1 MKEDKEHII
10 ASNMAHLLSESD
22 LAKVNTREELLDL
35 LEQKNHP
42 LAGEM
47 RAYQTYRDELKGLQI
62 ELLKFQ
68 EWVVKNNKRIAIL
81 YEGRDAAGKGG
92 AIRRFRM
99 HLNPIHLRVVAL
111 NKPTA
116 IEQGQWYFRRYIK
129 ELPNA
134 GEIVLFDRSWYNRAV
149 VEPVMGFATDAQY
162 NRFMTQVTEF
172 ENMLH
177 EEDTTVIKFWFSI
190 SKKEQRER
198 FNDRI
203 LNDLKR
209 WKFSPV
215 DRKGQAL
222 WDEYTYYKEQM
233 FSRTHTSFC
242 PWVIVRANV
251 KRQARIESIRYVLSR
266 FEYDGKSESS
276 VSTLVNPDIVQR
288 YHRSLNQ
295 DDI

>member
-1 MKEDKEHII
+1 MKEEKTHII
-10 ASNMAHLLSESD
+10 SQNEAHMLSESD

-35 LEQKNHP
+35 LDQKNHP
-42 LAGEM
+42 LAEEM
-47 RAYQTYRDELKGLQI
+47 RAYQSYRDELKGLQI

-116 IEQGQWYFRRYIK
+116 IEQGQWYFLRYIK

-190 SKKEQRER
+190 SKKEQRKR
-198 FNDRI
+198 FNERI

-242 PWVIVRANV
+242 PWVIVRANI

>member
-1 MKEDKEHII
+1 MKEEKEHII
-10 ASNMAHLLSESD
+10 SQNEAHMLSESD

-35 LEQKNHP
+35 LDQKNHP
-42 LAGEM
+42 LAEEM

-190 SKKEQRER
+190 SKREQRER

-266 FEYDGKSESS
+266 FEYDGKSEST

>member
-1 MKEDKEHII
+1 MKEDKENII

>member
-1 MKEDKEHII
+1 MKEDKENII

-35 LEQKNHP
+35 LDHKNHP

-116 IEQGQWYFRRYIK
+116 LEQGQWYFRRYIK

-149 VEPVMGFATDAQY
+149 VEPVMGFATDTQY

-266 FEYDGKSESS
+266 FEYDGKSEST

>member
-10 ASNMAHLLSESD
+10 SSSMAHLLSESD

>member
-10 ASNMAHLLSESD
+10 SSNEAHLLSESD

-129 ELPNA
+129 ELPNE

-266 FEYDGKSESS
+266 FEYDGKSEST

>member
-1 MKEDKEHII
+1 MKEDTEHII
-10 ASNMAHLLSESD
+10 SSNEVHLLSESD
-22 LAKVNTREELLDL
+22 LAKVSTREELLDL

-42 LAGEM
+42 LAQEM
-47 RAYQTYRDELKGLQI
+47 RTYQAYRDELKGLQI

-111 NKPTA
+111 NKPTV

-149 VEPVMGFATDAQY
+149 VEPVMGFANDAQY
-162 NRFMTQVTEF
+162 ARFMTQVTEF

-242 PWVIVRANV
+242 PWIIVRANV

-266 FEYDGKSESS
+266 FEYEGKSESS

>member
-1 MKEDKEHII
+1 MKEEKEHII
-10 ASNMAHLLSESD
+10 SQNEAHMLSESD

-35 LEQKNHP
+35 LDQKNHP
-42 LAGEM
+42 LAEEM

-266 FEYDGKSESS
+266 FEYDGKSEST

>member
-1 MKEDKEHII
+1 MKENKEHII
-10 ASNMAHLLSESD
+10 SSNMAHLLSESD
-22 LAKVNTREELLDL
+22 LAKVNTREELFDL

-42 LAGEM
+42 LAQEM
-47 RAYQTYRDELKGLQI
+47 RAYQAYRDELKGLQI

-68 EWVVKNNKRIAIL
+68 EWVVNNNKRIAIL

-149 VEPVMGFATDAQY
+149 VEPVMGFATEVQY
-162 NRFMTQVTEF
+162 ARFMTQVTEF

-222 WDEYTYYKEQM
+222 WDKYTYYKEQM

-242 PWVIVRANV
+242 PWVIVRANI